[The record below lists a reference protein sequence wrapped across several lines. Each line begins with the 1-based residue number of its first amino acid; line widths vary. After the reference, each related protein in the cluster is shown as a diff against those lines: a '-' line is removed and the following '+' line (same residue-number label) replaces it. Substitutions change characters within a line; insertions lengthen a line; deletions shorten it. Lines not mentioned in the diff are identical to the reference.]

1 MRVAPHLPRIAFED
15 HAVRSVILALSLL
28 VTACTGPTETLTV
41 SGQVQ
46 LPQAAAYAFKVE
58 GSPVLI
64 SNFDGNL
71 GKIKATTLDAAGK
84 FTMRIERTSLP
95 EAPQWFKVVFVHPS
109 KNGPMLSRAVI
120 LSRGGQDAEGLMLN
134 AYSSLTQMAIEYQY
148 QLDPSRTPTTL
159 SPAGLE
165 EDFAGKGDSFLID
178 AAFHQAYAKYASGS
192 TEVSPAADSEL
203 AAEARG
209 VLFP

>member
-1 MRVAPHLPRIAFED
+1 M
-15 HAVRSVILALSLL
+15 RSVIHALSMVVTMLL
-28 VTACTGPTETLTV
+28 TACTGPTETVLL

-71 GKIKATTLDAAGK
+71 GKVKATTLDAAGK
-84 FTMRIERTSLP
+84 FSMRIERASLP
-95 EAPQWFKVVFVHPS
+95 EAPTWFKVVFVHPEKS
-109 KNGPMLSRAVI
+109 GPMLSRAVI
-120 LSRGGQDAEGLMLN
+120 LSRGGQGAEGLMLN
-134 AYSSLTQMAIEYQY
+134 AYSSLTQMALEYQY
-148 QLDPSRTPTTL
+148 QLDPTRTPPTL
-159 SPAGLE
+159 SPAQVE

-178 AAFHQAYAKYASGS
+178 AAFHQSYARYASGS
-192 TEVSPAADSEL
+192 SEVPPAADSEL